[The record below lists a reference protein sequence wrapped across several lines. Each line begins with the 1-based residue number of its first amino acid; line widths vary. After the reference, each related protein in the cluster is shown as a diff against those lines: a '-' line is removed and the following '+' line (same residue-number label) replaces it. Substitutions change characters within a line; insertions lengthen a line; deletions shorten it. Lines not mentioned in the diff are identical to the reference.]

1 MKSAFLATLLCCITL
16 ACIAQKRY
24 RFIGLMPG
32 GTIDIIA
39 PYYPIARYDINVVP
53 FVFETP
59 INTVTDFKFAS
70 IGIYRYGDSPRLSA
84 TGGQVV
90 FPRYFKAKQR
100 YSEKSKGWYLGPFVS
115 GIRDFYRN
123 LYAVSPGLE
132 FGAVFE
138 DKRRFALS
146 LNVQAGGTYQFR
158 LNRKN
163 AIVPFA
169 AINLG
174 FGFWVKQK
182 LYVRGGSV

>member
-1 MKSAFLATLLCCITL
+1 MKSALLAALLCCITL
-16 ACIAQKRY
+16 ASFAQKRY
-24 RFIGLMPG
+24 RYIGLMPG
-32 GTIDIIA
+32 GAIDIID

-59 INTVTDFKFAS
+59 INTVTDIKCAS

-84 TGGQVV
+84 VGGQLV

-115 GIRDFYRN
+115 GTRDFYRN
-123 LYAVSPGLE
+123 LYTASPGLE
-132 FGAVFE
+132 FGAIFE
-138 DKRRFALS
+138 DKRSFALS
-146 LNVQAGGTYQFR
+146 LNIQAGGTYEFR

-163 AIVPFA
+163 AMVPFV